1 MIWGLEEMAKEFTLS
16 TLPRKRNAK
25 AHAPLATGEENL
37 IVFGMY

>member
-16 TLPRKRNAK
+16 IIARKRNAK

-37 IVFGMY
+37 IILGMN